1 MNNDF
6 SYLNVDDVYADSACQ
21 ALRPLPVQKALTD
34 YYQNFNSCGERV
46 KYQWGQIV
54 DQKVDNTRAKIL
66 KLLKLSPKNYFVSF
80 TQNTTYGLNLILSQ
94 IKLNAFDK
102 VITSDIEH
110 NSVFLTT
117 INFAKKHKVP
127 RTIISR
133 NSDGSLPLA
142 QITKNSLVVLNVVS
156 NIDGRQLTNLKDVV
170 RTTHKLGGK
179 VILDAAQAM
188 AHSHEILQKT
198 DADAIC
204 FSAHKMYA
212 SSLGVIVCR
221 KDLLDDID
229 ISFLGGGMVDDVD
242 VENYQLSYPSP
253 NHIHTI
259 FEPGL
264 QAYGEIIALG
274 AAIDWLEK
282 QDQKSFV
289 SNYTRLYNFLEN
301 KEGVVLINE
310 KPSPVLSF
318 HIKDLDSHLLAK
330 SLSNENIMARSG
342 YFCCHYYLDHIKHYP
357 PLLRFSLGYHTRSS
371 DIDKITTILE
381 KL

>member
-21 ALRPLPVQKALTD
+21 ALRPLPVQKALID

-54 DQKVDNTRAKIL
+54 DQKVDDTRAKIL
-66 KLLKLSPKNYFVSF
+66 KLLKLSSKNYFVSF
-80 TQNTTYGLNLILSQ
+80 TQNTTYGLNLVLSQ
-94 IKLNAFDK
+94 IKQGTFDK

-117 INFAKKHKVP
+117 INFAKKHKTP

-133 NSDGSLPLA
+133 NSDGSLPLT
-142 QITKNSLVVLNVVS
+142 QITKNSLVVVNVVS

-170 RTTHKLGGK
+170 NTTHKLGGK

-188 AHSHEILQKT
+188 AHSHEILQRT
-198 DADAIC
+198 NADAIC

-212 SSLGVIVCR
+212 PSLGVIVCR
-221 KDLLDDID
+221 KDFLGDLN
-229 ISFLGGGMVDDVD
+229 ISLIGGGMVDDVD
-242 VENYQLSYPSP
+242 ADSYQLSYLSP
-253 NHIHTI
+253 NHIYTV
-259 FEPGL
+259 FELGL
-264 QAYGEIIALG
+264 QAYGEIIALDT
-274 AAIDWLEK
+274 AIDWLEK
-282 QDQKSFV
+282 QNLKSFR
-289 SNYTRLYNFLEN
+289 SNYTKLYSFLKN
-301 KEGVVLINE
+301 KDGITLINE

-318 HIKDLDSHLLAK
+318 YVKDLDSHLLAK

-342 YFCCHYYLDHIKHYP
+342 YFCCHYYLDHVKHYP

-371 DIDKITTILE
+371 DIDKITAILE
-381 KL
+381 RL